1 VHGIAEFLEGQNVV
15 ESAEKAANAVTKV
28 VATGGIA
35 TFLYLEILDASF
47 SFDGVIGA
55 FALTNSLFLIM
66 IGLSIGAFFVRSLT
80 IYFVDKNTIENFK
93 YLEHGAFYALGA
105 LAIIMLVG
113 AFVHI
118 PEWLTGLSGFAILG
132 LSVLFSIKADKST

>member
-1 VHGIAEFLEGQNVV
+1 
-15 ESAEKAANAVTKV
+15 
-28 VATGGIA
+28 
-35 TFLYLEILDASF
+35 
-47 SFDGVIGA
+47 
-55 FALTNSLFLIM
+55 M